1 MSANGATPSKTPKT
15 NHFLAFGLN
24 MLVGTRG
31 VTPNP
36 GGICFL
42 ALFDPDL
49 AGPLGTN
56 FQIFKF

>member
-1 MSANGATPSKTPKT
+1 MHRCDDANITVICKNLGMSANGATLSKNLIT

-36 GGICFL
+36 G
-42 ALFDPDL
+42 
-49 AGPLGTN
+49 
-56 FQIFKF
+56 

>member
-1 MSANGATPSKTPKT
+1 MSANGATLSKNPIKK
-15 NHFLAFGLN
+15 HFLAFGLN

-42 ALFDPDL
+42 PVFDTDL
-49 AGPLGTN
+49 VGPLGTK
-56 FQIFKF
+56 FQF